1 MIQVLVLIVL
11 ALTLIANEAAG
22 YNRLGA
28 GTASCGIWTGFRREG
43 STSARAL
50 SSEQW
55 VLGFIDGITEASG
68 GSLDPLNGMEPENV
82 WGWID
87 NYCQANPL
95 KSIAEAGSAFNAAH
109 PR

>member
-1 MIQVLVLIVL
+1 MKHVQVLIVL
-11 ALTLIANEAAG
+11 TFTLTATEAVG

-28 GTASCGIWTGFRREG
+28 GTASCGAWTAFRREG
-43 STSARAL
+43 STSTRAL

-55 VLGFIDGITEASG
+55 VLGFIDGITEESG
-68 GSLDPLNGMEPENV
+68 DTLDPFNGVEAENV
-82 WGWID
+82 WEWID

-95 KSIAEAGSAFNAAH
+95 KSIAEAASAFIAAH

>member
-1 MIQVLVLIVL
+1 MMQVLVLIVL
-11 ALTLIANEAAG
+11 AFTLITNEAAG

-28 GTASCGIWTGFRREG
+28 GTASCGMWAAFRREG

-55 VLGFIDGITEASG
+55 VLGFIDGITEESG
-68 GSLDPLNGMEPENV
+68 GTLDPFNGVEAENV
-82 WGWID
+82 WVWID

-95 KSIAEAGSAFNAAH
+95 KSIAEAASAFIAAH

>member
-1 MIQVLVLIVL
+1 MMQVLVLIVL
-11 ALTLIANEAAG
+11 VFTLTVNEAAA

-28 GTASCGIWTGFRREG
+28 GTASCGIWAGFRREG

-68 GSLDPLNGMEPENV
+68 GSLDPLNGVEAETV
-82 WGWID
+82 WEWID
-87 NYCQANPL
+87 NYCQSNPA
-95 KSIAEAGSAFNAAH
+95 KSIADAGAAFIAAH

>member
-1 MIQVLVLIVL
+1 MTQVPVLIVL

-28 GTASCGIWTGFRREG
+28 GTASCGIWAAFRREG
-43 STSARAL
+43 TTSARAL

-68 GSLDPLNGMEPENV
+68 GSLDPLNGMEAENV
-82 WGWID
+82 WEWID
-87 NYCQANPL
+87 NYCQTNPL
-95 KSIAEAGSAFNAAH
+95 KSVAEAGSAFIAAH